1 MLTFLPHGLLGLVV
15 ASLIAAFMSTIS
27 THLNWGSSYVV
38 NDFYKRFIN
47 PEASEKK
54 QVLVGRLSTVGL
66 MILAGLIALVLSN
79 ALQAFHIL
87 LQIGAGTGLL
97 FILRWFWWR
106 INPYSEITAM
116 VVSFVVAVYLQLIHP
131 RTGLPD
137 ISTPVR
143 LAVGVGI
150 TTICWITVTLLTKP
164 TESKTLRSFYRLVQP
179 GGPGWKKVIDKAK
192 QEGELLEEAK
202 QAWDVP
208 TGILCMVLGCFAV
221 YSALFAIGYWI
232 YGRHTLAN
240 ILTVIAVVSTYILT
254 KAWKR
259 LRLAS

>member
-1 MLTFLPHGLLGLVV
+1 
-15 ASLIAAFMSTIS
+15 
-27 THLNWGSSYVV
+27 
-38 NDFYKRFIN
+38 
-47 PEASEKK
+47 
-54 QVLVGRLSTVGL
+54 
-66 MILAGLIALVLSN
+66 
-79 ALQAFHIL
+79 
-87 LQIGAGTGLL
+87 LL

-131 RTGLPD
+131 RTGLPE

-150 TTICWITVTLLTKP
+150 TTFCWITVTLLTKP

-179 GGPGWKKVIDKAK
+179 GGPGWKRVIDKAK
-192 QEGELLEEAK
+192 KEGEFLEAAK

-221 YSALFAIGYWI
+221 YSALFATGYWI

-240 ILTVIAVVSTYILT
+240 ILTVIAVVSTYVLT